1 MCRAPAWGWYC
12 VDYVERRVSGEIK
25 YKGVIVT
32 VRLDQ
37 AELVNG
43 KIVRREVVEHP
54 GGVTILPVDADG
66 VCTLVRQFR
75 YPFGRMMLEAPAGK
89 LEYGEDPDEAAVREL
104 SEETGLTAGRMLKL
118 GTICTSPGFS
128 SEVLHLYLALDL
140 SSGASHPDEDEFLN
154 AVRMP
159 LSELVEC
166 CMSGEVDDA
175 KTVAVALKAEK
186 LLSQR

>member
-1 MCRAPAWGWYC
+1 M
-12 VDYVERRVSGEIK
+12 DYYERRVSGEIK

-32 VRLDQ
+32 VRLDE

-43 KIVRREVVEHP
+43 KIVKREVVEHP
-54 GGVTILPVDADG
+54 GGVTILPVDENG

-104 SEETGLTAGRMLKL
+104 SEETGLSAGRMVKL
-118 GTICTSPGFS
+118 GSICTSPGFS

-140 SSGASHPDEDEFLN
+140 QAGKSHPDEDEFLN
-154 AVRMP
+154 VVKMP
-159 LSELVEC
+159 LQELVAL
-166 CMSGEVDDA
+166 CMSGDMDDA
-175 KTVAVALKAEK
+175 KTVTAALKAEK
-186 LLSQR
+186 YLAQA